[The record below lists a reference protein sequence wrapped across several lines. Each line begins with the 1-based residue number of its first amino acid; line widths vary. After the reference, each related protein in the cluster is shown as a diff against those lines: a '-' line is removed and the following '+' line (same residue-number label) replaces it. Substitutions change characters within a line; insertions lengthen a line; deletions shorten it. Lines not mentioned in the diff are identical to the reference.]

1 VERSSLG
8 GSVQSIAS
16 RPKIRI
22 FTLFLIVLSILGAA
36 LVFINTS
43 TYGPGI
49 SGDGMD
55 YISAADNLSSGKGLV
70 DLTGDPYLRYPP
82 LYPALL
88 AGFHLLTALDTIL
101 IGRIFNIIC
110 FGMTIYAT
118 GILLRRC
125 FPDQMIWPSLGAF
138 LVLFYL
144 PYVATASNI
153 ASDPLFIVMV
163 LGLFLA
169 SHEYV
174 TTTNRAAFWAMLVIS
189 ALGPLH
195 RFIGATLIA
204 VSVIAVFIVHR
215 NRLRLGLLKASLV
228 GLATSLPIAL
238 WTFGRNYL
246 NYGTM
251 TGETRFRTKHILENT
266 AYYIRAITRWFIPL
280 SVTQRI
286 PFWIIPALLLVLLL
300 LVGRRR
306 HWAAF
311 LGRFSRSPLIFMVL
325 FSAAYI
331 LSTLLTITPLD
342 HLNPYDDRY
351 QAVIFVPILAI
362 LFYAV
367 QDLVITPLQERN
379 IQWIRPV
386 AIVLILIWSIYPIF
400 TVYKYVLKSVQ
411 QGEIIYNLYNL
422 KEYNDSPVIHF
433 LKEYPP
439 GSGVPLYSNLP
450 EVTYLFIRQTTKR
463 APHDI
468 GLYGRTPQYLLEHYL
483 EWPEEEMA
491 YLIWIRPN
499 PRQNY
504 YPPDELSSV
513 ADVEVLFQTRRRGGV
528 YLIRP
533 KTRP

>member
-1 VERSSLG
+1 
-8 GSVQSIAS
+8 
-16 RPKIRI
+16 
-22 FTLFLIVLSILGAA
+22 
-36 LVFINTS
+36 
-43 TYGPGI
+43 
-49 SGDGMD
+49 
-55 YISAADNLSSGKGLV
+55 
-70 DLTGDPYLRYPP
+70 
-82 LYPALL
+82 
-88 AGFHLLTALDTIL
+88 
-101 IGRIFNIIC
+101 
-110 FGMTIYAT
+110 
-118 GILLRRC
+118 
-125 FPDQMIWPSLGAF
+125 
-138 LVLFYL
+138 
-144 PYVATASNI
+144 
-153 ASDPLFIVMV
+153 
-163 LGLFLA
+163 
-169 SHEYV
+169 
-174 TTTNRAAFWAMLVIS
+174 
-189 ALGPLH
+189 
-195 RFIGATLIA
+195 
-204 VSVIAVFIVHR
+204 
-215 NRLRLGLLKASLV
+215 
-228 GLATSLPIAL
+228 
-238 WTFGRNYL
+238 
-246 NYGTM
+246 
-251 TGETRFRTKHILENT
+251 
-266 AYYIRAITRWFIPL
+266 
-280 SVTQRI
+280 
-286 PFWIIPALLLVLLL
+286 
-300 LVGRRR
+300 
-306 HWAAF
+306 
-311 LGRFSRSPLIFMVL
+311 MVL

-367 QDLVITPLQERN
+367 QDLVITPLQEHN

-422 KEYNDSPVIHF
+422 KEYNDSPVIKF
-433 LKEYPP
+433 LVEYPP